1 VTCLKRKTLIF
12 TKKDP
17 ASTNL
22 RGYKTETEVV
32 DSGVSLDVFRK

>member
-1 VTCLKRKTLIF
+1 MTSLKRKTLIL

-22 RGYKTETEVV
+22 RGHKTETEVV
-32 DSGVSLDVFRK
+32 DSGLSLDVFRK